1 MKIVILNQKGGVGK
15 STITVNLGYA
25 LAQAGKKTLII
36 DPDPQAQM
44 MNLPIYVFDPKSTGS
59 EDFDSLSKE
68 IING

>member
-25 LAQAGKKTLII
+25 LARAGKKPSSSNYL
-36 DPDPQAQM
+36 
-44 MNLPIYVFDPKSTGS
+44 FDPKSTGS

-68 IING
+68 IIHG

>member
-36 DPDPQAQM
+36 DPDPQAHM
-44 MNLPIYVFDPKSTGS
+44 HLPIYVFDPKSTGS

-68 IING
+68 IIHG